1 MSRETSFV
9 IVQPLARLSTSVLK
23 GVLREALG
31 VVFRDPGAMA
41 SLRDGQPEL
50 DRYGLGETQLPLQ
63 HDEIAQIQAK
73 RGGFRDTG

>member
-1 MSRETSFV
+1 MSCETSFV
-9 IVQPLARLSTSVLK
+9 SVLPLVWLSTSVLK
-23 GVLREALG
+23 GVSRQALG
-31 VVFRDPGAMA
+31 VVFRDPGAMV
-41 SLRDGQPEL
+41 SLRDGRSEL

>member
-9 IVQPLARLSTSVLK
+9 SVQPLAWLSTGVLK
-23 GVLREALG
+23 G

-63 HDEIAQIQAK
+63 HDEIAQI
-73 RGGFRDTG
+73 